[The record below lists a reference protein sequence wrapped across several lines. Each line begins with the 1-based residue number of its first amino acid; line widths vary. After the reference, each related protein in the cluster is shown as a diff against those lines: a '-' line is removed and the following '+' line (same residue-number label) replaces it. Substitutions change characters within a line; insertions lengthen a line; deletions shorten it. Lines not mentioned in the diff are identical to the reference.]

1 MLHADPSFVHE
12 NEKGWEMGIAL
23 EFPLLGKLH
32 YVHIYYGNKKLR
44 KRRDIYAL
52 YMHGEV
58 RVPTGMEGSY
68 LLWSFNNVC
77 NAFHFFS

>member
-1 MLHADPSFVHE
+1 MG
-12 NEKGWEMGIAL
+12 NGKGIAL

-58 RVPTGMEGSY
+58 IVPILLDTGMEEVICFGVSTTFATRFI
-68 LLWSFNNVC
+68 SFHNK
-77 NAFHFFS
+77 